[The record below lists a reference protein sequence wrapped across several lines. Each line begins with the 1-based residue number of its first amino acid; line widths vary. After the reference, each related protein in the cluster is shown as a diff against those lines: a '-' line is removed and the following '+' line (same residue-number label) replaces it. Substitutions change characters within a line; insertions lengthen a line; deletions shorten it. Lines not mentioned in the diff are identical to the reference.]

1 MTVVVVFSVV
11 LLSLLIGVPAAYALA
26 RKDFRGKKLLTLLFL
41 LRDRV
46 LSWQKGTVKW

>member
-1 MTVVVVFSVV
+1 MYGALLLMALLFSG
-11 LLSLLIGVPAAYALA
+11 II
-26 RKDFRGKKLLTLLFL
+26 TLLFL